1 MKKTHFCLLIIM
13 AICSLLVVVF
23 SGKERTTGETAVT
36 GTVPISTVGKERD
49 IHPIGAKKP
58 DVRTPPTVVISN
70 GLFVVDTREKLVY
83 GSPEMEEYRL
93 GDRCQAALHGA
104 EAKVTL
110 RVMDSEGKEVPDA
123 SVNLTFAFRQKNK
136 PLKGLTDSNGLF
148 VAQGTLT
155 EDIIYRVTKAGYYE
169 TFARFF
175 MAKAA
180 TRCVENGRW
189 IPWNPTLEVAL
200 KEKRKPIPMYQNY
213 IETVMPAGTNRLGF
227 DFTVGDWVAPY
238 GKGSNA
244 DMWYVYDETFIDRD
258 NFYIKLSF
266 VFPGENNGC
275 YMRKTDNYSELVSEH
290 EAAERGFESSY
301 VSVIEQ
307 EKGKYTKENRF
318 GENDYM
324 IFRIRTKTDD
334 QGKIISS
341 HYGKIYGPVGV
352 PHRWSKKFSFTYYL
366 NPTPNDRNLEYDP
379 KQNLVPEQ
387 HRHTMDR
394 NLP

>member
-1 MKKTHFCLLIIM
+1 MKKPYVHLLIII
-13 AICSLLVVVF
+13 AICGLLAVLF
-23 SGKERTTGETAVT
+23 SEKKGTNGKTAAKGTTHV
-36 GTVPISTVGKERD
+36 STVGKGLD
-49 IHPIGAKKP
+49 IHPTEEKKT
-58 DVRTPPTVVISN
+58 DAHTPPTVVISN
-70 GLFVVDTREKLVY
+70 GVFVVDTREKLVY
-83 GSPEMEEYRL
+83 GTPAMEEYRL

-104 EAKVTL
+104 AAKVTL
-110 RVMDSEGKEVPDA
+110 HVVDSGGKEVPNA
-123 SVNLTFAFRQKNK
+123 SVSLTFAFRQQNK
-136 PLKGLTDSNGLF
+136 PLTGLTDSNGLF

-155 EDIIYRVTKAGYYE
+155 EDIIYRVSKADYYE
-169 TFARFF
+169 TFASFF

-180 TRCVENGRW
+180 TRCLENGRW
-189 IPWNPTLEVAL
+189 IPWNPTLEVVL
-200 KEKRKPIPMYQNY
+200 KEKRKPISMHQNY
-213 IETVMPAGTNRLGF
+213 IETVMPTGTNRLGF
-227 DFTVGDWVAPY
+227 DFIVGDWVAPY

-290 EAAERGFESSY
+290 EAAERGFEPSY

-307 EKGKYTKENRF
+307 EKGKYTKEKRF
-318 GENDYM
+318 GEKDYM
-324 IFRIRTKTDD
+324 VLRIRSKMDE

-341 HYGKIYGPVGV
+341 HYGKIYGPVSV

-366 NPTPNDRNLEYDP
+366 NPTQNDRNLEYDP
-379 KQNLVPEQ
+379 TKNLVPEVQ
-387 HRHTMDR
+387 RHTMDR